1 MAFFVSMDAKVEMC
15 AMTKSDGDRVVVT
28 GMGVVSC
35 VGIGVPGFWRALL
48 EGKSGI
54 GPITRFD
61 ATGFRCRVAGEARDL
76 DITQYMPAK
85 EARRL
90 DPFCHYAVAAGD
102 EAVKHAGLSS
112 DAMDPERIGV
122 LVGAG
127 IGGIATLQAQ
137 ARVLEER
144 GPAKSSPLMVPMM
157 IIDTASGYLAT
168 RYGFRGP
175 NLAVVTAC
183 ASGGHSIGEAYW
195 IIRRGD
201 ADVML
206 TGGTEACVVGL
217 GLTGFASMR
226 ALSQR
231 NDEPTRASRPFD
243 ADRDGFVPGEG
254 AGILVLESLQHAK
267 RRGADILAEVIGY
280 GLTGDAYHITA
291 PDPSGAGM
299 ATAVRNAIARAEL
312 PPDQVDYVNAH
323 GTSTPLNDKVETLAL
338 KSALGESAYKTPVS
352 STKSMIGH
360 TLGTAGGLE
369 SIVCIQAL
377 RDGVVPGTMNYETP
391 DPECDLDYVP
401 NAARELPIR
410 TAMNVNLG
418 FGGHNAVVLYR
429 KWE

>member
-1 MAFFVSMDAKVEMC
+1 MAFFVSMDAKAEMC
-15 AMTKSDGDRVVVT
+15 AMTKSEGDRVVVT
-28 GMGVVSC
+28 GIGVVSC
-35 VGIGVPGFWRALL
+35 VGTGVPAFWHALL
-48 EGKSGI
+48 EGTSGI
-54 GPITRFD
+54 GPVTRFD
-61 ATGFRCRVAGEARDL
+61 ATEFRCRVAGEVRDL
-76 DITQYMPAK
+76 DMTQYMPAK
-85 EARRL
+85 EVRRL
-90 DPFCHYAVAAGD
+90 DAFCHYAVAAGD
-102 EAVKHAGLSS
+102 EAVKHAGLSA
-112 DAMDPERIGV
+112 DTANPDRIGV

-127 IGGIATLQAQ
+127 IGGIATLQEQ
-137 ARVLEER
+137 ALVLHER

-157 IIDTASGYLAT
+157 IIDTASGYVAT
-168 RYGFRGP
+168 RHGFRGP
-175 NLAVVTAC
+175 NLSVVTAC

-201 ADVML
+201 ADAMV
-206 TGGTEACVVGL
+206 TGGTEACISGL

-254 AGILVLESLQHAK
+254 AGILVLESLEHAK
-267 RRGADILAEVIGY
+267 KRGADILAEVVGY

-291 PDPSGAGM
+291 PDPSGTGM
-299 ATAVRNAIARAEL
+299 ANAVRNAMARAEL
-312 PPDQVDYVNAH
+312 TPQGLDYVNAH

-338 KSALGESAYKTPVS
+338 KSALGENAYKTPVS

-360 TLGTAGGLE
+360 TLGAAGGLE
-369 SIVCIQAL
+369 SIACVQAL
-377 RDGVVPGTMNYETP
+377 RHGVIPGTMNYETP

-418 FGGHNAVVLYR
+418 FGGHNAVVIYK

>member
-1 MAFFVSMDAKVEMC
+1 MTFFVRVDSKTEMWP
-15 AMTKSDGDRVVVT
+15 MTTNEGDRVVVT
-28 GMGVVSC
+28 GVGVVSG
-35 VGIGVPGFWRALL
+35 VGLGVPAFWEALL
-48 EGKSGI
+48 AGKSGV

-61 ATGFRCRVAGEARDL
+61 PTGLRCRIASEVRDF
-76 DITQYMPAK
+76 DITDYMPEK

-90 DPFCHYAVAAGD
+90 DLFCHFAVAAAD
-102 EAVKHAGLSS
+102 EAVQHAGVSA
-112 DAMDPERIGV
+112 DTTDPTRVGV

-137 ARVLEER
+137 ARVLDER

-168 RYGFRGP
+168 RHGFRGP
-175 NLAVVTAC
+175 NLSVVTAC
-183 ASGGHSIGEAYW
+183 ASGGHSIGEAAW
-195 IIRRGD
+195 IVRRGD
-201 ADVML
+201 ADVMI
-206 TGGTEACVVGL
+206 TGGTEACVCGL
-217 GLTGFASMR
+217 GLTGFAAMR

-254 AGILVLESLQHAK
+254 AGILVLESLQHA
-267 RRGADILAEVIGY
+267 RTRGADILAEVIGY

-291 PDPSGAGM
+291 PDPE
-299 ATAVRNAIARAEL
+299 AVGTTNAIKGALARAEL
-312 PPDQVDYVNAH
+312 APEDVDYVNAH

-338 KSALGESAYKTPVS
+338 KKALGDNAYSTPVS

-360 TLGTAGGLE
+360 TLGAAGGLE
-369 SIVCIQAL
+369 SVACIQAL

-391 DPECDLDYVP
+391 DPDCDLDYVP

-410 TAMNVNLG
+410 TAMNINLG